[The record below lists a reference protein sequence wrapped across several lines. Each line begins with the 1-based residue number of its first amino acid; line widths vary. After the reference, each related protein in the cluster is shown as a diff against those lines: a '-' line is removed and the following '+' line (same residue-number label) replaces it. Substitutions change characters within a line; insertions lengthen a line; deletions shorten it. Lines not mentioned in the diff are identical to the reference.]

1 MLPLEEAKAAR
12 RRRQLMVLFVIGG
25 YRRARP
31 AELVASEGSE
41 KRLEAACA
49 ACHGGRLRALVGIG
63 LSVVQWLGAA
73 VRSPLPATL
82 SLEHSSLRR

>member
-1 MLPLEEAKAAR
+1 
-12 RRRQLMVLFVIGG
+12 MVLFVIGG

-82 SLEHSSLRR
+82 KSGAQQPPSMMRVARASTSRASIW